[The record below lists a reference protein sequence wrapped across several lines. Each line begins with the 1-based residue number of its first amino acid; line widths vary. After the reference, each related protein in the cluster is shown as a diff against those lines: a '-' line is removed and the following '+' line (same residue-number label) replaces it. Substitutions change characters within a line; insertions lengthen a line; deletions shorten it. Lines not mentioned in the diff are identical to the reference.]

1 MKKDNISE
9 FTNLFFMNETNII
22 DKSLAFDYLLYGHN
36 YGNPTFDEFYDL
48 WINKGLK
55 NNKDNYELL
64 VDFIDAILCQN
75 RNLSNY
81 IMDLRGDVIV
91 HHYFDNIKNCTLV
104 IDEDGVYH
112 FNIFDS
118 IKIDEIDESV
128 KSISVDIELD
138 GDKVKSLDSVYDN
151 SKRNVDSNTVYK
163 HLNIKGINEEEAT
176 VITEDIQKNKYL
188 SGLNSLDNKSKK
200 LVKSKK

>member
-9 FTNLFFMNETNII
+9 FANLFFMNNTGLI

-64 VDFIDAILCQN
+64 IGFIDITLCQN
-75 RNLSNY
+75 RNLSEY
-81 IMDLRGDVIV
+81 VMDLRGDVIV
-91 HHYFDNIKNCTLV
+91 HFYFDKTKNCTLV
-104 IDEDGVYH
+104 IDEDGIYH

-118 IKIDEIDESV
+118 IKIDEIDKSV
-128 KSISVDIELD
+128 KSISIDFELD
-138 GDKVKSLDSVYDN
+138 GERVKSLDSVYDD
-151 SKRNVDSNTVYK
+151 SKRNRDPNVVFK
-163 HLNIKGINEEEAT
+163 HLNISGINEDEAT
-176 VITEDIQKNKYL
+176 VITEDIHKNKFL
-188 SGLNSLDNKSKK
+188 SGLNSWDNKSKK